1 MTVRLNAHDLAAR
14 IDRISILRHVNLSVF
29 QGEFVGLIGPNGSGK
44 STLLRVLAGF
54 LKPSAGEVSLDGA
67 ALQTMPRKA
76 IARKLAFVP
85 QDLTVDFDFTVRE
98 IVAMGRHPFL
108 SRFGVESGRDRD
120 QTEEAMRQTGILHLG
135 ERSMPSLSGGQRQ
148 MAFIAKALA
157 QEPEV
162 LLLDEPISALD
173 IGHQLRVL
181 GVIRRLCGQ
190 GLSAIAALHDLN
202 LASRYCD
209 RLILI
214 REGEVLA
221 SGTSEEVMTE
231 TFIRQAYGV
240 DAVVTTDS
248 TTGKPA
254 VTALQEAAG

>member
-1 MTVRLNAHDLAAR
+1 MSIRLNACGISVHMERAR
-14 IDRISILRHVNLSVF
+14 ILRELTLSVF

-44 STLLRVLAGF
+44 STLLRTLAGF
-54 LKPSAGEVSLDGA
+54 LKPSAGEVLLDGEDMA
-67 ALQTMPRKA
+67 AISRKA
-76 IARKLAFVP
+76 LARKLAFVP

-98 IVAMGRHPFL
+98 VVGMGRHPYI
-108 SRFGVESGRDRD
+108 SRFAGENGRDR
-120 QTEEAMRQTGILHLG
+120 EVIEKAMRETGTLHLSD
-135 ERSMPSLSGGQRQ
+135 RSMPSLSGGQRQ

-173 IGHQLRVL
+173 IAHQLRVL
-181 GVIRRLCGQ
+181 SVIRKLCDQ
-190 GLSAIAALHDLN
+190 GLTAIAALHDLN

-209 RLILI
+209 RLVLI

-221 SGTSEEVMTE
+221 RGSAEEVMTE
-231 TFIRQAYGV
+231 SCIREAYGV
-240 DAVVTTDS
+240 EAVVATDPS
-248 TTGKPA
+248 TGKPS